1 MAVSG
6 KQNLPPLPDLLKQI
20 EFPVYGLSSAYL
32 SLQLR
37 SLHYGVEEKTRRM
50 VGLGLYYAQKY
61 LSSPQVFAVEC
72 SHLPD
77 NVVQEGR
84 SAILEWSWSNLVSL
98 RDTLYRLHT
107 PEPAV
112 FLDEDL
118 LERQYQ
124 ESILALQGYPWSRL
138 TEKSTDALLAR
149 LEVSRGPEG
158 DILARRFE
166 GSHMLLAASM
176 GLEPDQFV
184 ATIKQLVVLQDAPTA
199 VLRHQEE
206 FERIMAG

>member
-6 KQNLPPLPDLLKQI
+6 KQNLPPLPELLDEI
-20 EFPVYGLSSAYL
+20 DFPVYGLSTSFL
-32 SLQLR
+32 TLQLR

-61 LSSPQVFAVEC
+61 LSSPQVFAVE
-72 SHLPD
+72 SSQLPE
-77 NVVQEGR
+77 NVIQEGR
-84 SAILEWSWSNLVSL
+84 SAILDWSWSNLVSL

-118 LERQYQ
+118 LERQFQ
-124 ESILALQGYPWSRL
+124 ESILAVQGYPWSRL
-138 TEKSTDALLAR
+138 TQKSTIPLLAG

-184 ATIKQLVVLQDAPTA
+184 AAVKQMVVLQDSPTA

-206 FERIMAG
+206 FERLMAG

>member
-1 MAVSG
+1 MFYFFYDKKFTIAG
-6 KQNLPPLPDLLKQI
+6 AN
-20 EFPVYGLSSAYL
+20 
-32 SLQLR
+32 
-37 SLHYGVEEKTRRM
+37 
-50 VGLGLYYAQKY
+50 KY

-77 NVVQEGR
+77 NVVHEGR

-138 TEKSTDALLAR
+138 KEKSTDALLASSYEI
-149 LEVSRGPEG
+149 EVACERFSAEAS
-158 DILARRFE
+158 LRFE
-166 GSHMLLAASM
+166 GSNMLLAASM
-176 GLEPDQFV
+176 GLEPDQFI

>member
-6 KQNLPPLPDLLKQI
+6 KQNLPPLPELLGEI
-20 EFPVYGLSSAYL
+20 EFPVYGLSASYL
-32 SLQLR
+32 ALQLR

-61 LSSPQVFAVEC
+61 LASPQVFAVE
-72 SHLPD
+72 SSVLPE
-77 NVVQEGR
+77 NVLREGR
-84 SAILEWSWSNLVSL
+84 ETALEWSWSNLVSM
-98 RDTLYRLHT
+98 RDTLLRLHT

-118 LERQYQ
+118 LEQQYQ
-124 ESILALQGYPWSRL
+124 EAILNLQGYPWSRL
-138 TEKSTDALLAR
+138 TQKSTVVLLNG

-158 DILARRFE
+158 DILARRID
-166 GSHMLLAASM
+166 GAHLLLATSM

-184 ATIKQLVVLQDAPTA
+184 AAIKLLVPLQEAPKA
-199 VLRHQEE
+199 VIRHQEE